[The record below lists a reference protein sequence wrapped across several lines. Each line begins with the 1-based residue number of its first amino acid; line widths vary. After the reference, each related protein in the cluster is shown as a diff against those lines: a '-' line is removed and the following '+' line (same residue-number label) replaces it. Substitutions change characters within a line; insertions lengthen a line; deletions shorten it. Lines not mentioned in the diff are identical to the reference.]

1 MVKNYGILVSFG
13 IFFLICLVFFTEI
26 NTSVAGE
33 NSVILFKSGSKA
45 ELVKDAE
52 AAVTSGDDE
61 EKEKPRRPDSQ
72 EVMDADEEKAKE
84 AMIDQPKMT
93 NVFSWQ
99 HLRYTVN
106 VGGEQRLLLDGVSGY
121 VAPGKL
127 TALMGESGAGKVS
140 GTSLS
145 LLGVPSY

>member
-1 MVKNYGILVSFG
+1 MKNYGILVSFG
-13 IFFLICLVFFTEI
+13 IFFLICLIFFTEI

-72 EVMDADEEKAKE
+72 EVVDTDEEKAKE

-93 NVFSWQ
+93 SVFSWQ

-145 LLGVPSY
+145 LLGMLSY

>member
-1 MVKNYGILVSFG
+1 LVVKNYGILVSFG
-13 IFFLICLVFFTEI
+13 IFFLICLVLFTEI
-26 NTSVAGE
+26 NTGVAGE
-33 NSVILFKSGSKA
+33 SSVILFKHGSKA

-72 EVMDADEEKAKE
+72 EVMDIDEKAKE
-84 AMIDQPKMT
+84 AMTDQPKMT

-106 VGGEQRLLLDGVSGY
+106 VGGERRVLLNDVSGY

-140 GTSLS
+140 GASLS
-145 LLGVPSY
+145 FLCVLSY

>member
-1 MVKNYGILVSFG
+1 VVKNYGILVAFG

-26 NTSVAGE
+26 NTGVADE
-33 NSVILFKSGSKA
+33 NSVILFKRGSKA
-45 ELVKDAE
+45 ELVKNAE

-72 EVMDADEEKAKE
+72 ETDEEKAKE

-106 VGGEQRLLLDGVSGY
+106 VGGEQRVLLDGVSGY

-140 GTSLS
+140 GASLS
-145 LLGVPSY
+145 FWGVLSY